1 MPAGVVAA
9 AGNIATEARRRLQ
22 VALGRPS
29 AFVSLS
35 EWNDLYAADRDAV
48 VGLVRRAL
56 GPESPGPI
64 QVPDPGVSG

>member
-22 VALGRPS
+22 VALGAPS
-29 AFVSLS
+29 ASMSLS
-35 EWNDLYAADRDAV
+35 EWNDLRAEGQEAV

-56 GPESPGPI
+56 GQEPPGPI